1 MEYFKLKMKALP
13 RVSFAATTSALET
26 ISDQVQGNNYTM
38 VRYVDAGA
46 FEITLQ
52 GREKV
57 WVQEGEYFIAPA
69 NVPYECTIHKGS
81 TISMFCFFLDVG
93 MEELVPQERIE
104 FEHSDNYVYVD
115 IESLFIAIQGKL
127 LPSEK
132 AYNALKQLIS
142 GYDRLGEYV
151 NVCAAAKVLDF
162 FLALAMSTI
171 DQIKPATGHT
181 ASERWYSYCDRIDE
195 YIEKNYE
202 QPITMTTISSLLS
215 LHENYINR
223 VYKRIRGITV
233 MQHLLN
239 VRIEKAKKL
248 LMTKRYG
255 VAEIAKMVGFRNPRY
270 FIATFKRIEQV
281 TPGKY
286 YDFQFN
292 QRVFTYDPPEFIDPD

>member
-13 RVSFAATTSALET
+13 RVSFAVTSSASET
-26 ISDQVQGNNYTM
+26 MSEAVQGNNYTM
-38 VRYVDAGA
+38 VRYVDAGVV
-46 FEITLQ
+46 ELTLQ
-52 GREKV
+52 RREKV

-81 TISMFCFFLDVG
+81 TISMFCFFLDNG
-93 MEELVPQERIE
+93 IEELVSQEE
-104 FEHSDNYVYVD
+104 VAFEHPDNYVYVD
-115 IESLFIAIQGKL
+115 IESLFIPIQGKL
-127 LPSEK
+127 LPTDR
-132 AYNALKQLIS
+132 AYYALKQLIS
-142 GYDRLGEYV
+142 EYDRMGEYV

-162 FLALAMSTI
+162 FLALAMNSI
-171 DQIKPATGHT
+171 KQIKPTT
-181 ASERWYSYCDRIDE
+181 DREASERWYSYCDRIDE

-215 LHENYINR
+215 LHENYIIR

-239 VRIEKAKKL
+239 VRIEKAKEL
-248 LMTKRYG
+248 LMTNCYG

>member
-13 RVSFAATTSALET
+13 RVSFAVTSSASET
-26 ISDQVQGNNYTM
+26 MSDAVQGNNYTM
-38 VRYVDAGA
+38 VRYVDAGVV
-46 FEITLQ
+46 EITLQ

-81 TISMFCFFLDVG
+81 TISMFCFFLDNG
-93 MEELVPQERIE
+93 IEELVSQEE
-104 FEHSDNYVYVD
+104 VAFEHPDNYVYVD
-115 IESLFIAIQGKL
+115 IESLFIPIQGKL
-127 LPSEK
+127 LPTDR
-132 AYNALKQLIS
+132 AYYALKQLIS
-142 GYDRLGEYV
+142 EYDRTGEYV
-151 NVCAAAKVLDF
+151 NVCTAAKVLEF
-162 FLALAMSTI
+162 FLALAMNTI
-171 DQIKPATGHT
+171 HQIKPVTGRG
-181 ASERWYSYCDRIDE
+181 ASERWYAYCDRIDE

-215 LHENYINR
+215 LHENYIIR

-255 VAEIAKMVGFRNPRY
+255 IAEIAKMVGFRNPRY

-286 YDFQFN
+286 YDSQFN